1 MIDKRIIEIKEA
13 DLYFN
18 KCVCCG
24 TDTRTKKVVIGNS
37 CREESF
43 VLCEN
48 CRIELYTH
56 VIPRQ
61 KIDAVEKLNYI
72 FENTI

>member
-24 TDTRTKKVVIGNS
+24 TDTGTKKVVIGNS
-37 CREESF
+37 CRGESF

-48 CRIELYTH
+48 CRIELYN
-56 VIPRQ
+56 
-61 KIDAVEKLNYI
+61 KLKDNYEGEANGI
-72 FENTI
+72 